1 MGAFINCV
9 KGCLA
14 TYFGNLGPFA
24 IAAIVLCI
32 ILGGVATP
40 AAAVACLAAAG
51 VTAVGVGFVTCVAC
65 C

>member
-1 MGAFINCV
+1 MAAFINCV

-14 TYFGNLGPFA
+14 TYFANLGPFA

-32 ILGGVATP
+32 IAGGVATP
-40 AAAVACLAAAG
+40 AAAVGCLAAAG
-51 VTAVGVGFVTCVAC
+51 VGAVAIGFTACVAC